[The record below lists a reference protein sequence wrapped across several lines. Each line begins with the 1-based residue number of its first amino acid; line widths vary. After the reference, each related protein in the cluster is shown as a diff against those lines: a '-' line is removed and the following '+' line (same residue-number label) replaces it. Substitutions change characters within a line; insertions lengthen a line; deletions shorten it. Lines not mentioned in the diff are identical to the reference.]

1 MYLFL
6 LSPVHIHFY
15 TWLSLLP
22 NKVIFFRLME
32 PLLHQQTPMLGAED
46 YYSGWTLQNW
56 LDLLFKEMALLMEE
70 AQCGGKTLSIMI
82 L

>member
-1 MYLFL
+1 
-6 LSPVHIHFY
+6 
-15 TWLSLLP
+15 
-22 NKVIFFRLME
+22 ME

-70 AQCGGKTLSIMI
+70 VQYGGKTLSIMI